1 MTNKKKWFESWF
13 DTPYYH
19 LLYKHRDDKEAHKF
33 IKNLMQFLK
42 IDKDQNILDL
52 ACGKGRHSI
61 FLNKLGYRVTG
72 VDLSSQNILQ
82 AQKHSNSRLN
92 FGIHDMRNPMDSKFD
107 LILNMFTSFG
117 YFDSDDDDKMVLS
130 AVKNSLNKDGIAV
143 IDFMNTPNIINALVP
158 KNHLCIEGVD
168 FQIER
173 FFDGSHIRK
182 NIRVKDCESVFNY
195 KEQVR
200 AYSFND
206 FKKMLQGNGFK
217 LLNACGSYDLESF
230 NEKTSERLILIF
242 KIHP

>member
-33 IKNLMQFLK
+33 IKNLMQFLR
-42 IDKDQNILDL
+42 IDIDQNILDL

-82 AQKHSNSRLN
+82 AQKYSNPRLN
-92 FGIHDMRNPMDSKFD
+92 FGIHDMRNQMDSKFD

-143 IDFMNTPNIINALVP
+143 IDFMNTPYIINALVP

-168 FQIER
+168 VQIER
-173 FFDGSHIRK
+173 FFDGSHICK
-182 NIRVKDCESVFNY
+182 SIRV
-195 KEQVR
+195 
-200 AYSFND
+200 
-206 FKKMLQGNGFK
+206 
-217 LLNACGSYDLESF
+217 
-230 NEKTSERLILIF
+230 
-242 KIHP
+242 